1 MRRVDRNEGVVTA
14 RPVATVYYRRNMR
27 DWYPVPPPEVDASAY
42 EKVAEVPVKDPLAFD
57 VHTILEALFQ
67 EFNLGEQ
74 NYQRKIRS
82 MSTGDVVVFAEGDAW
97 YCASV
102 GWVKVNFR
110 APTVYDFLA
119 G

>member
-1 MRRVDRNEGVVTA
+1 MTA

-27 DWYPVPPPEVDASAY
+27 DGYPVPPPEVLQDAYTRVASTLVAAP
-42 EKVAEVPVKDPLAFD
+42 EKD
-57 VHTILEALFQ
+57 VQVILESIFA
-67 EFNLGEQ
+67 EFNDMNNNGTPQLF
-74 NYQRKIRS
+74 KVRS